1 MKTILMHRF
10 LMLTLCFGVLTYV
23 HTANAQTVSDWVPQ
37 PVTAKPEAEATQSK
51 RQNIGQTKLKLR
63 TAGPIA
69 DAQNPANTAEGKCVP
84 AQKLTANA
92 PTLNSIIIGQ
102 CCDCNRILLD
112 GFMIY
117 PNATLQLFNSTPN
130 TVVPVTLGH
139 AGPGRIGFSLN
150 LEGTYSDELVFN
162 VTTNSS
168 GNGSLVITFYI
179 KGLEVGQS
187 NMVTTVASGS
197 TNPVPQME
205 VFACQCPPV
214 TPVP

>member
-1 MKTILMHRF
+1 MKTILTHRF
-10 LMLTLCFGVLTYV
+10 LILTLCLNVLTCV
-23 HTANAQTVSDWVPQ
+23 HAANAQTVSDWLPRPVGPQ
-37 PVTAKPEAEATQSK
+37 SETEAKQSK
-51 RQNIGQTKLKLR
+51 HRNIGETNLKLR
-63 TAGPIA
+63 TARPNA
-69 DAQNPANTAEGKCVP
+69 DNQDLKTTEGKCVP
-84 AQKLTANA
+84 AQSLSADAPTAN
-92 PTLNSIIIGQ
+92 SIVIGA

-150 LEGTYSDELVFN
+150 LEGPYSDELTFN

-187 NMVTTVASGS
+187 NMVTTVSSGS

-205 VFACQCPPV
+205 VFACQCPPA

>member
-10 LMLTLCFGVLTYV
+10 LMLTLCLGVLTCV
-23 HTANAQTVSDWVPQ
+23 HAANAQTVSDWLPRPVP
-37 PVTAKPEAEATQSK
+37 AKAEAEAKESK
-51 RQNIGQTKLKLR
+51 RRSIGQTNLKLR
-63 TAGPIA
+63 STRPNADGQNPNTTVGKCIPAQSLTA
-69 DAQNPANTAEGKCVP
+69 DAP
-84 AQKLTANA
+84 TAN
-92 PTLNSIIIGQ
+92 SIVIGI

-139 AGPGRIGFSLN
+139 AGPGRIGFALD
-150 LEGTYSDELVFN
+150 LEGPYSDELTFN

-168 GNGSLVITFYI
+168 GNGSLVITFFI

-187 NMVTTVASGS
+187 NMVTTVSSGS

-205 VFACQCPPV
+205 VFACQCPPA

>member
-1 MKTILMHRF
+1 MHRF
-10 LMLTLCFGVLTYV
+10 LMFTLCFGVLTGV
-23 HTANAQTVSDWVPQ
+23 HTANAQTVSDWIAR
-37 PVTAKPEAEATQSK
+37 PVEAKTEAEAKQSK
-51 RQNIGQTKLKLR
+51 RRNIGQTNLKLR
-63 TAGPIA
+63 SARPNA
-69 DAQNPANTAEGKCVP
+69 ESQNLKTTEGKCVP
-84 AQKLTANA
+84 AQSLSADT
-92 PTLNSIIIGQ
+92 PTLNGIVIGA

-139 AGPGRIGFSLN
+139 AGPGRIGFSLS
-150 LEGTYSDELVFN
+150 LEGPYSDELTFN

-179 KGLEVGQS
+179 KGLDVGQS
-187 NMVTTVASGS
+187 NMVTTVSSGS

>member
-1 MKTILMHRF
+1 MKTIPMHRF
-10 LMLTLCFGVLTYV
+10 LMLTLCLGVLACA
-23 HTANAQTVSDWVPQ
+23 HAANAQNVSDWTARPVHPQ
-37 PVTAKPEAEATQSK
+37 PAAEAKQSK
-51 RQNIGQTKLKLR
+51 RRNLGQTNLKLR
-63 TAGPIA
+63 SARPNA
-69 DAQNPANTAEGKCVP
+69 DGQNLKTTEGKCAP
-84 AQKLTANA
+84 AQSLSADA
-92 PTLNSIIIGQ
+92 PTLNSIVIGA

-139 AGPGRIGFSLN
+139 AGPGRIGFSLT
-150 LEGTYSDELVFN
+150 LEGSYSDELTFN

-205 VFACQCPPV
+205 VFACQCPPA